1 MAAAMG
7 WLDLASTALAA
18 ASSSSSAPLTATTR
32 ILPSVSVPVLSKAT
46 QSTLWAISSAAAV
59 RIIMPSSA
67 PLPVPTMMA
76 VGVAR
81 PSAQGQEMT
90 STAMARFS
98 AAAKPAPSSI
108 HAAKA
113 TSAMPMT
120 TGTNTPLTRSAS
132 REMGALEL
140 AAASTSLTMRLSA
153 VSSPTLVTR
162 KRKLP
167 EVFTVAPTT
176 LSPTPNSTGRLSPV
190 SMD

>member
-1 MAAAMG
+1 
-7 WLDLASTALAA
+7 
-18 ASSSSSAPLTATTR
+18 
-32 ILPSVSVPVLSKAT
+32 
-46 QSTLWAISSAAAV
+46 
-59 RIIMPSSA
+59 
-67 PLPVPTMMA
+67 MMA

-176 LSPTPNSTGRLSPV
+176 LSPTPSSTGRLSPV